1 MDQNPK
7 RVTQAAIESAYDDI
21 TMAVAPRPEPPDRAL
36 VYFTTILVLVTIGVA
51 GHYWSPLLL
60 PKADVS
66 ARPSPGC
73 DLQREACS
81 AALPDGARIEL
92 SITPRP
98 IPFLQTLRVEV
109 TIAGTKGKK
118 VVVDFA
124 GETMNMGYNRSELP
138 ATGGGRFAGTASLPV
153 CVAGRMVWIATVQV
167 ETDRQRIAVPYR
179 FEVGH

>member
-1 MDQNPK
+1 M
-7 RVTQAAIESAYDDI
+7 VAIKSEYDDI
-21 TMAVAPRPEPPDRAL
+21 TMAVAPLPEPPDRRL
-36 VYFTTILVLVTIGVA
+36 VYFAMALVLVAIGVA
-51 GHYWSPLLL
+51 GHYWSPLFL

-66 ARPSPGC
+66 ARPPPDC
-73 DLQREACS
+73 DLQRQACS

-98 IPFLQTLRVEV
+98 IPFLQTLHIEV
-109 TIAGTKGKK
+109 TIAGTEAKK

-138 ATGGGRFAGTASLPV
+138 AVGGGRFAGAASLPV